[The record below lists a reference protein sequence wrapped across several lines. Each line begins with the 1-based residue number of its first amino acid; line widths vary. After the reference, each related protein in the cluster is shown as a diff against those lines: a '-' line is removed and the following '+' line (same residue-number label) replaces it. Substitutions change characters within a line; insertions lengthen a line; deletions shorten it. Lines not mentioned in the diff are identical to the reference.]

1 MTIGDVDTIA
11 NFIKPLTAGTL
22 PFPVMTFAVLIVVLL
37 MMPILLN
44 NLLVSAESNY
54 SSIMNNQV

>member
-22 PFPVMTFAVLIVVLL
+22 PFPVMTFAVLIVFLL

-44 NLLVSAESNY
+44 NLLVFAGNNY
-54 SSIMNNQV
+54 SSI